1 MTALTRPSTFPADVL
16 TEGLFQVQH
25 QALLSTILNGIS
37 EGVIIA
43 DASGHLLYF
52 SPNAHKLLGI
62 GPADMAPGSWSR
74 HYGIFY
80 ADTRTPCPSE
90 RLPLYR
96 ALQGEEAP
104 EEELFLRN
112 AQLPEGQHVH
122 ASARPMRDE
131 QGRLLGAMVTLRN
144 TQGQRQAEASQRRTE
159 QQFQLI
165 VEAAQE
171 GIWTID
177 TEQRTTYVNRFQAEM
192 LGYTV
197 DEMMGRHI
205 SDFMDEENRAIAR
218 QNIERQRQG
227 LTEFHDLQL
236 RHKEGRPIWTM
247 VSSNPMYDEQGRY
260 TGVLAMVTDITRRR
274 AAEEEVRQLNAQLE
288 QRIAERTVELEYTN
302 RELESFAYSVAHDL
316 RSPLR
321 SISNFTQALDEDCG
335 DKLDSTGH
343 DYLGRMRAACK
354 RMSELIDGILSLSR
368 VNRTELVESEVNLS
382 ALAHSV
388 SEQIQRWQPERT
400 VRFTIQDGLVDRGD
414 AKLLRG
420 VLENLLGNA
429 WKFTRDRPQAE
440 IEFGSTLAEDGKRRV
455 YFVRDNGAGF
465 DMAFQN
471 KLFGVFQRL
480 HTQQE
485 FEGNGVGLATVQ
497 RIIRRHGGTIR
508 GEGRVGHGAT
518 FSFSLHDPSPT
529 TPGNEPGLIN

>member
-1 MTALTRPSTFPADVL
+1 MNATPSSSTSPSNVL

-25 QALLSTILNGIS
+25 QALLRTIIDGIS
-37 EGVIIA
+37 EGVILA
-43 DASGHLLYF
+43 DASGQLLYF
-52 SPNAHKLLGI
+52 SPYAHKLLGF
-62 GPADMAPGSWSR
+62 GPTDKAPETWST

-96 ALQGEEAP
+96 ALHGEETP
-104 EEELFLRN
+104 EEEMFVRN

-122 ASARPMRDE
+122 ASARPIRDE
-131 QGRLLGAMVTLRN
+131 QGKLLGAMVTLRN
-144 TQGQRQAEASQRRTE
+144 THGQRQAEASQRRTE

-177 TEQRTTYVNRFQAEM
+177 TGNRTTYANRFMAEM

-197 DEMMGRHI
+197 DDMLGKPVHA
-205 SDFMDEENRAIAR
+205 FMDEESRALADR
-218 QNIERQRQG
+218 NIEQRRQG
-227 LTEFHDLQL
+227 LAGVVDIKL
-236 RHKEGRPIWTM
+236 RHKEGRPVWTIM
-247 VSSNPMYDEQGRY
+247 SSNPLHDEQGRY
-260 TGVLAMVTDITRRR
+260 TGALAMVTDITRRR

-288 QRIAERTVELEYTN
+288 QRIAERTAQLEYSN
-302 RELESFAYSVAHDL
+302 RELEAFAYSVAHDL
-316 RSPLR
+316 RAPLR
-321 SISNFTQALDEDCG
+321 SISNFTQALAEDCG
-335 DKLDSTGH
+335 DQLEGIGQE
-343 DYLGRMRAACK
+343 YLARMRAASR

-368 VNRTELVESEVNLS
+368 VNRTEFVETEVNLS
-382 ALAHSV
+382 AMARSIA
-388 SEQIQRWQPERT
+388 EQLQYGQPERS
-400 VRFTIQDGLVDRGD
+400 VRFLIQDGLVDRGD
-414 AKLLRG
+414 VHLLRS
-420 VLENLLGNA
+420 VLENLMGNA
-429 WKFTRDRPQAE
+429 WKFTRERPEAE
-440 IEFGSTLAEDGKRRV
+440 IEFGCTQAGDRRV

-497 RIIRRHGGTIR
+497 RILRRHGGSVR

-518 FSFSLHDPSPT
+518 FSFSLHDPAPTAPEAELSPV
-529 TPGNEPGLIN
+529 I

>member
-1 MTALTRPSTFPADVL
+1 MTALSSTGSSPTDVL

-52 SPNAHKLLGI
+52 SPNAHKLLGT
-62 GPADMAPGSWSR
+62 GPTDMAPENWSA
-74 HYGIFY
+74 HYGVFC
-80 ADTRTPCPSE
+80 ADTRTLCPSE

-96 ALQGEEAP
+96 ALQGEETP
-104 EEELFLRN
+104 EEELFVRN
-112 AQLPEGQHVH
+112 PHLPNGQHVH
-122 ASARPMRDE
+122 ASARPVRDE
-131 QGRLLGAMVTLRN
+131 QGKLLGAIVTLRN
-144 TQGQRQAEASQRRTE
+144 TQGQRQAEANQRRTE
-159 QQFQLI
+159 QHFQLI

-177 TEQRTTYVNRFQAEM
+177 TEQRTTYANRFLANM

-205 SDFMDEENRAIAR
+205 NDFMDEESHVAAASNLAQR
-218 QNIERQRQG
+218 RQG
-227 LTEFHDLQL
+227 VADVHDFKL
-236 RHKEGRPIWTM
+236 RHKEGRPVWTM
-247 VSSNPMYDEQGRY
+247 LSSNPMYDEQGRF
-260 TGVLAMVTDITRRR
+260 TGALAMLTDVTRRR

-288 QRIAERTVELEYTN
+288 QRIAERTAELEYSN
-302 RELESFAYSVAHDL
+302 RELEAFAYSVAHDL

-321 SISNFTQALDEDCG
+321 SISNFTQALDEDYG
-335 DKLDSTGH
+335 DKLDSIGH
-343 DYLGRMRAACK
+343 DYLARMRAACK
-354 RMSELIDGILSLSR
+354 RMSELIDGILALSR
-368 VNRTELVESEVNLS
+368 VNRTEFVETEVNLS

-388 SEQIQRWQPERT
+388 SEQIQRWQPERS

-429 WKFTRDRPQAE
+429 WKFTRNRPQAE

-529 TPGNEPGLIN
+529 PPGSEPGLIN